1 MAESAHIL
9 RKKMR
14 FSSSSVRYTTSQN
27 IMASKLRTQSNRSSV
42 RFASSV
48 SHIVTD
54 LRHHHASSLT
64 GKIENKNPRACSHV
78 TVKNLCLRRVFSPSS
93 ISNDWDFH
101 MKGENLT
108 KELNLESP
116 QMTPPESEMFTGE
129 PSGSIN
135 QEISGVSGKKVGTNL
150 GSKVI
155 RHPEKI
161 FKNPGS
167 VSYRRML
174 PYLMEAADGTRD
186 ADAKDLKN
194 QRGESMAAKNRLLET
209 EPVWQSTNN
218 FVKPSAQSLHGN
230 ISPSKTMTSSS
241 DTKISLCSKR
251 KLFKVPGSVN
261 YRRMLSYLKENSDG
275 NPVTPETSNRTEE
288 IAPATETKGASSE
301 ARDLNTCSNDVEAP
315 LSDLE
320 ERTGSSNF
328 C

>member
-9 RKKMR
+9 GKKMR
-14 FSSSSVRYTTSQN
+14 FSSSSVR
-27 IMASKLRTQSNRSSV
+27 
-42 RFASSV
+42 FASTV

-64 GKIENKNPRACSHV
+64 GKIETQMPRACSRV

-101 MKGENLT
+101 MNGENQT
-108 KELNLESP
+108 KELNVESP
-116 QMTPPESEMFTGE
+116 QMTPPDSEMLTGE

-135 QEISGVSGKKVGTNL
+135 QEINGVSGKKVGTNL

-174 PYLMEAADGTRD
+174 PYLMEAADGV
-186 ADAKDLKN
+186 DAKDLEN

-218 FVKPSAQSLHGN
+218 FDKPSAQSLHGN
-230 ISPSKTMTSSS
+230 ISPLKKMTSSS
-241 DTKISLCSKR
+241 GTKISLCSKR

-275 NPVTPETSNRTEE
+275 NPVTPETSNRTEDR
-288 IAPATETKGASSE
+288 APATETKGASSE

-315 LSDLE
+315 LCDLE